1 LRRTGTVWKLA
12 AMSSH
17 RATSVVV
24 FSDLDGTLLD
34 HETYSFDAASPALE
48 RLREHGIPLVLCT
61 SKTRAEIAPLRRA
74 LGNTHP
80 FISEN
85 GGAVFIPAGYFPFA
99 LSGAERRDDLDVIA
113 IGDSY
118 ADLVT
123 ALSRASRSAGV
134 AVRGFA
140 DMTDAD
146 VAAATGLSLE
156 EAHLA
161 RQREFDE
168 PFEILDADRADD
180 LCAAIEREGKRWTAG
195 GRFHHIMGASDKAAA
210 VRFLTT
216 LYRRR
221 LGAVT
226 TVGLGD
232 APNDASFLA
241 EVDIPVAIASPRV
254 DQLLALVPAARPT
267 RLPGPAGWNEAVLEI
282 IGNRQSGVGN
292 HGR

>member
-1 LRRTGTVWKLA
+1 MVSFAPL
-12 AMSSH
+12 
-17 RATSVVV
+17 VV

-34 HETYSFDAASPALE
+34 HDTYSFDAARPALE
-48 RLREHGIPLVLCT
+48 RLRVDGVPLILCT
-61 SKTRAEIAPLRRA
+61 SKTRAEIAPLRCA

-113 IGDSY
+113 IGDRY
-118 ADLVT
+118 ADLVAT
-123 ALSRASRSAGV
+123 LARASRASGV

-140 DMTDAD
+140 HMTDAD
-146 VAAATGLSLE
+146 VAEATGLSL
-156 EAHLA
+156 ADARLA

-168 PFEILDADRADD
+168 PFEILDAHRADE
-180 LCAAIEREGKRWTAG
+180 LRVAIEREGKRWTAG
-195 GRFHHIMGASDKAAA
+195 GRFHHVMGASDKAAA
-210 VRFLTT
+210 VRFLAT
-216 LYRRR
+216 LYRRL

-254 DQLLALVPAARPT
+254 EQLVSLVPRARRT
-267 RLPGPAGWNEAVLEI
+267 RAPGPTGWNEAVLEI
-282 IGNRQSGVGN
+282 LENRK
-292 HGR
+292 